1 MSKETKKNKKY
12 TYDQRIL
19 QALVKKYGLTTTY
32 IRQCLSG
39 QNLSI
44 TADKIK
50 ADYKNLEK
58 GVQETIDALNAKV

>member
-1 MSKETKKNKKY
+1 MCKETKKNKKY

-19 QALVKKYGLTTTY
+19 EALVSKYGLTTTY

-39 QNLSI
+39 NNTSI

-50 ADYKNLEK
+50 ADYKALEK
-58 GVQETIDALNAKV
+58 GVQATIDSLNAKV

>member
-19 QALVKKYGLTTTY
+19 EALVVKYGLTATY

-39 QNLSI
+39 NNTSLTS
-44 TADKIK
+44 DKIK
-50 ADYKNLEK
+50 ADYKELEK
-58 GVQETIDALNAKV
+58 NVAATIAALHEKI